1 MLSTFALSFQL
12 DEKIKYVLIII
23 FNCFFKN
30 SACLFFFFFLKVKLF
45 GAENIACIQTQLW
58 QQNPPYKNKLQ
69 NYTILQPEGAHI
81 LNILLGSNCSFT
93 LQVRF
98 MTSLGTVLL
107 GTEGTYLRNGN
118 MYLSHNRVL
127 TDFLLER
134 MGRLR
139 VTLNPLKTLLMGS
152 SEASLR

>member
-1 MLSTFALSFQL
+1 MHAL
-12 DEKIKYVLIII
+12 
-23 FNCFFKN
+23 N
-30 SACLFFFFFLKVKLF
+30 FFFFLKVKLF

-69 NYTILQPEGAHI
+69 NHTILQPKGAHI
-81 LNILLGSNCSFT
+81 LNILLGSNYSFI

-107 GTEGTYLRNGN
+107 GTEGTFLRKGN
-118 MYLSHNRVL
+118 MYLSHDRVL

>member
-1 MLSTFALSFQL
+1 MISTFALSFPL
-12 DEKIKYVLIII
+12 GEEIKYVLIII
-23 FNCFFKN
+23 FNCLFKN
-30 SACLFFFFFLKVKLF
+30 RACLDFFFFLKVNLF
-45 GAENIACIQTQLW
+45 GAENIACNQTQLW

-69 NYTILQPEGAHI
+69 NCTILQPKGAQI
-81 LNILLGSNCSFT
+81 LNLLLGSDCSFT

-98 MTSLGTVLL
+98 MTSLGTALP
-107 GTEGTYLRNGN
+107 GTEGTFLRKGN
-118 MYLSHNRVL
+118 MYLSHDRVL

>member
-1 MLSTFALSFQL
+1 MEHVF
-12 DEKIKYVLIII
+12 I
-23 FNCFFKN
+23 
-30 SACLFFFFFLKVKLF
+30 FFFSESEV

-69 NYTILQPEGAHI
+69 NYTILQPKGAQI
-81 LNILLGSNCSFT
+81 LNLLLGSLCNFT

-98 MTSLGTVLL
+98 MTSLGTALP
-107 GTEGTYLRNGN
+107 GTEGTFLRKGN
-118 MYLSHNRVL
+118 MYLSHDRVL
-127 TDFLLER
+127 TDFFPER